1 MTRETAP
8 SVAPTAPEPLDR
20 LTLARIGNALEARLA
35 RPDVAS
41 LPGDL
46 VALALR
52 AGGAIEAATKSHS
65 RGENGRPSRANG
77 ETPRAA
83 ADMTRSPA
91 S

>member
-1 MTRETAP
+1 MTRETAQ

-35 RPDVAS
+35 RPEVAS

-46 VALALR
+46 VALAMR
-52 AGGAIEAATKSHS
+52 AGGAIEAATARGS
-65 RGENGRPSRANG
+65 RAETGRASRANG
-77 ETPRAA
+77 EAPLAV
-83 ADMTRSPA
+83 ADMPRSPV